1 MIDSSKR
8 IRRAVCDIEAD
19 SLTPTVIWC
28 VVLKDT
34 STGVVTALDD
44 PTVMASELTSLV
56 SQYDEI
62 IFHNGIEY
70 DVPAIAKV
78 LGVLI
83 PKQKVVDTLVLSRLL
98 NAGRQ
103 GGHSLGNW
111 GVMLKFP
118 KGDWSDFSKYSE
130 DMLKYCIN
138 DVHLNH
144 KVYDELMKVVNR
156 NGNAFKL
163 AIECEMEMAW
173 ICRGM
178 HVDGFKYDLKEADKI
193 KEELEGRLEVL
204 HGRIQASF
212 PPRSVATDVI
222 TPRSTKSGA
231 LHKAQFKWYQGDD
244 YTFFEAGS
252 EFCLLEWQEFNPG
265 SPKQVVDRL
274 WEAGWKPTEKTKTH
288 LQAEKDKRV
297 TDDHKRYGWKS
308 NETNLSSLPDGAPD
322 GARCLVE
329 YILLSARI
337 RTLTEWKAAYNN
349 TDGRVHGKFNSIGTR
364 THRMSHTNPNLGN
377 VATAKTIKYNS
388 PALRELAISYGGR
401 MRSLWTCDDD
411 SYLCGCDMEGA
422 HLRIFAHLINDK
434 DFIKALVSGKK
445 EDGTDP
451 HTLNMRKLGPSCPDR
466 DRAKTFIFT
475 FLNGG
480 GASKVSEI
488 LSTSKKE
495 AARTL
500 DGFISS
506 YPGLVRLR
514 ETVIP
519 RDAARG
525 YFIGIDG
532 RYVLNDSEHHMIG
545 MYLQNAEAVLM
556 KHANIRWRAELDK
569 LGVRY
574 KQVNM
579 VHDEFVTEVYGS
591 KDDAIAVGKLQA
603 DAIRWVGEK
612 FNLNCPLAGE
622 YKVGK
627 NWLDVH

>member
-1 MIDSSKR
+1 MNNV

-19 SLTPTVIWC
+19 SLTPTRIWC

-34 STGVVTALDD
+34 STGVVRALDN
-44 PTVMASELTSLV
+44 PSTMATELASLV
-56 SQYDEI
+56 AEYDEL

-70 DVPAIAKV
+70 DVPAIHKV
-78 LGVLI
+78 LGVPI
-83 PKQKVVDTLVLSRLL
+83 PKHKVVDTLVLSRLL
-98 NAGRQ
+98 NAKRQ

-111 GVMLKFP
+111 GSILQFP
-118 KGDWSDFSKYSE
+118 KGDFNEFHQYSE
-130 DMLKYCIN
+130 EMLKYCIN

-163 AIECEMEMAW
+163 AIPCEMEMAW
-173 ICRGM
+173 ICKGM
-178 HVDGFKYDLKEADKI
+178 HDDGFKYNLQEADKI
-193 KEELEGRLEVL
+193 TEELEERVARLHE
-204 HGRIQASF
+204 RIQASF
-212 PPRSVATDVI
+212 PPRSIETKVI
-222 TPRSTKSGA
+222 TPKRTKTGT
-231 LHKAQFKWYQGDD
+231 LHKAQFKWYTGND
-244 YTFFEAGS
+244 YTFFEEGS
-252 EFCLLEWQEFNPG
+252 PFCLLEWQEFNPG
-265 SPKQVVDRL
+265 SPKQIVDRL
-274 WEAGWKPTEKTKTH
+274 WEAGWQPTEKTKTH

-401 MRSLWTCDDD
+401 MRELWICDDD
-411 SYLCGCDMEGA
+411 SYLVGCDMEGA

-451 HTLNMRKLGPSCPDR
+451 HTLNKLRLGPSCPDR

-480 GASKVSEI
+480 GSSKVSEI
-488 LSTSKKE
+488 LGINKR
-495 AARTL
+495 AAAQTL
-500 DGFISS
+500 EGFVQS

-514 ETVIP
+514 EQAIP

-525 YFIGIDG
+525 YFVGVDG
-532 RYVLNDSEHHMIG
+532 RLVLNSSEHHMIG

-556 KHANIRWRAELDK
+556 KHANIKWRNDLVNWGIK
-569 LGVRY
+569 YR
-574 KQVNM
+574 QVNM
-579 VHDEFVTEVYGS
+579 VHDEFVTEVKGTRAEAELVGQIQAH
-591 KDDAIAVGKLQA
+591 AIK
-603 DAIRWVGEK
+603 WVGEK
-612 FNLNCPLAGE
+612 FGLNCPLAGE
-622 YKVGK
+622 YKIGK